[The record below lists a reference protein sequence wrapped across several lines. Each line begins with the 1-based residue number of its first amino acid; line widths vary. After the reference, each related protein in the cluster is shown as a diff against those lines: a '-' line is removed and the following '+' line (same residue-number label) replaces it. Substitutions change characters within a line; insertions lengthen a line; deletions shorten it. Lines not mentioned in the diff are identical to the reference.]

1 MGQKINPKS
10 IRLGLRKNW
19 DSQWFSDK
27 KYCDF
32 VIEDYQIRKSVS
44 EKLPKGAIGDVKIER
59 RTGEVNV
66 NVHTSRPGIVIGRS
80 GQGTIDLKNMLQ
92 KKIKDKINV
101 NIIEIRKPEL
111 HACLV
116 AQNIA
121 YQLEKRV
128 AFRRAM
134 KQAIQRAI
142 EAGAKGIKVK
152 VSGRLGGADIARS
165 ETLSAG
171 SIPLQTFRAE
181 IDYSCVDAIT
191 TYGTIGVKVW
201 IYTGNVFEKN
211 AKGDIFKKEPTKK

>member
-10 IRLGLRKNW
+10 IRLGLRQSW
-19 DSQWFSDK
+19 DSRWFSDK
-27 KYCDF
+27 KYRRF
-32 VIEDYQIRKSVS
+32 VVEDYEIRKSIF

-59 RTGEVNV
+59 RTGEINV

-111 HACLV
+111 HAYLA

-142 EAGAKGIKVK
+142 EAGAKGIKVR

-181 IDYSCVDAIT
+181 IDYSCVDSIT

-201 IYTGNVFEKN
+201 IYKGNVFDNTNQNESK
-211 AKGDIFKKEPTKK
+211 TK